1 MFENRNL
8 RIVIFILIGLIV
20 VGSVGYSLLLDVNL
34 LDGLYMTVITISSV
48 GYKEVAPMT
57 DEAKIFS
64 IMIILLG
71 VGTVG
76 YALTNLLLLIVEG
89 DMNYF
94 WRKRKMEKELSKISN
109 HYILCG
115 AGETGEVVI
124 NEFVKNNTPFV
135 VIEKD
140 KDRYLNFLSQGI
152 NIVHGDATEE
162 HILEKIN
169 ISSAAGLISA
179 LPSDIDNVFV
189 VLTAR
194 TLNKNLYIIARAV
207 DKHAP
212 DKLKKAGANKTI
224 SATQIGGRRM
234 AAQMLRPSVVSFLE
248 VVTSIDDVQLD
259 LQDVVISEGSEM
271 IGKTLKD
278 LKIPDRFGLVVIATK
293 KFGES
298 RMIVNPKSDL
308 VFNRGDL
315 ILVLGN
321 DLQVKELKSLAQDAG
336 RREPENAKGG

>member
-8 RIVIFILIGLIV
+8 RLIMIILIGLLL
-20 VGSVGYSLLLDVNL
+20 VGTVGYKILLGVNTLDA
-34 LDGLYMTVITISSV
+34 LYMTVITISSV
-48 GYKEVAPMT
+48 GYQEVAPMT
-57 DEAKIFS
+57 EPAKLFS
-64 IMIILLG
+64 IILIFLG
-71 VGTVG
+71 VGTLG

-89 DMNYF
+89 DMNHF
-94 WRKRKMEKELSKISN
+94 WRKRRMEKEIKTLKD

-124 NEFVKNNTPFV
+124 NEFVKNHTDFI

-140 KDRYLNFLSQGI
+140 KERYLNYMSQGVPI
-152 NIVHGDATEE
+152 IHGDATEE
-162 HILEKIN
+162 QTLERAN
-169 ISSAAGLISA
+169 IKAAAGLISA
-179 LPSDIDNVFV
+179 LPSDVDNVFV

-194 TLNKNLYIIARAV
+194 TINKDIYIIARAS

-259 LQDVVISEGSEM
+259 LQDVVINQGSEM
-271 IGKTLKD
+271 IGKTLRD
-278 LKIPDRFGLVVIATK
+278 LKIPDRFGLVVIAAK
-293 KFGES
+293 KLGAS
-298 RMIVNPKSDL
+298 RMSLNPKSDL
-308 VFNRGDL
+308 SLNVGDL

-321 DLQVKELKSLAQDAG
+321 DAQVKDLKQLAGDSG
-336 RREPENAKGG
+336 YREHED